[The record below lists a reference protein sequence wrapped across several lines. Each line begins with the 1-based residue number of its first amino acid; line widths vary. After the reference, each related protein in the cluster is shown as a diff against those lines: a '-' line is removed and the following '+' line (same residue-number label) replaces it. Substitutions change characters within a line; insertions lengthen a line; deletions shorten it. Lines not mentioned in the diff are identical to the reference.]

1 MELEYLTSLG
11 FSIIATEPI
20 LLHHPED
27 PPPEPAE
34 ASLAFAEA
42 EDRGGRADTPPVP
55 PKAGCIDA
63 VQRTE
68 AIFGNL
74 EGTIWRPQS
83 DFPHPIVGIW
93 LVLDISFWLRIR
105 HRQKKEAKTA
115 LKVAK
120 SSTEA
125 VDEMDSAGPLFGN
138 NREEQLKRVG
148 MTPRFH

>member
-55 PKAGCIDA
+55 PKVHRRGAEDGGSASSEAPTRSCCA
-63 VQRTE
+63 AKRTWKMLSRNWRTFRYPV
-68 AIFGNL
+68 AI
-74 EGTIWRPQS
+74 
-83 DFPHPIVGIW
+83 
-93 LVLDISFWLRIR
+93 
-105 HRQKKEAKTA
+105 
-115 LKVAK
+115 
-120 SSTEA
+120 
-125 VDEMDSAGPLFGN
+125 
-138 NREEQLKRVG
+138 
-148 MTPRFH
+148 